1 MKTTS
6 IIILSFIIALIA
18 VALFSYF
25 MSAPL
30 FFVFGVWV
38 AILSHLIVYN
48 VSIGFR
54 PTLTGL

>member
-1 MKTTS
+1 MKTL
-6 IIILSFIIALIA
+6 ILISYVVALIA

-30 FFVFGVWV
+30 FLVFGVWV
-38 AILSHLIVYN
+38 FTVAHLIVYN
-48 VSIGFR
+48 VAIGFR